1 MCFATHHR
9 SRLKSF
15 SVQNVGRLRAEF
27 IVTPEARARVLSL
40 ICQSHVSWRLARLA
54 PSVLAAASVIVGLQ
68 PLLEATEPP
77 LSSVLHTPSSSL
89 SSNTS
94 SPEISARIL
103 TPSSSKQSPFRVSE
117 SPIARVAG
125 TDNSV
130 SVASPDLVIAR
141 TSDMERLIRSV
152 QRITFVD
159 KAVLLKAREEL
170 QNFAKSPKL
179 PPSPEPGHRDTSAS
193 GGRFSTSSPL
203 PIAARSLFKDLEV
216 TTPTK
221 ILEAS
226 TSITESC

>member
-1 MCFATHHR
+1 MLDSEVR
-9 SRLKSF
+9 SRIL
-15 SVQNVGRLRAEF
+15 G
-27 IVTPEARARVLSL
+27 L
-40 ICQSHVSWRLARLA
+40 IFQSHVSWRLASLA

-68 PLLEATEPP
+68 PLLEATPPPP

-94 SPEISARIL
+94 SPEVTAMTK
-103 TPSSSKQSPFRVSE
+103 TPSSSSKKSPFRVSE

-130 SVASPDLVIAR
+130 SVSSPDLVITR
-141 TSDMERLIRSV
+141 SSDMERLIRSV

-159 KAVLLKAREEL
+159 KVVLQKAREEL
-170 QNFAKSPKL
+170 QSLAKTPKL
-179 PPSPEPGHRDTSAS
+179 PPSPEPGYSDTSAS

-216 TTPTK
+216 KTPTK

-226 TSITESC
+226 TSITGSC